1 MYPMNYYYGPYF
13 RRPVQR
19 LDQGGIPAIRSV
31 AVTTDA
37 TNSEVIYNIS
47 PCQFRSLPKTGI
59 LLLNI
64 AHSPADGSEGY
75 PVSIATTP
83 ANSTTTT
90 SSKTPLI
97 NGSGDQMLSSEITQG
112 NRYLIFYDKCNGTFQ
127 TINHIVPPTAAAS
140 NSGE

>member
-1 MYPMNYYYGPYF
+1 M
-13 RRPVQR
+13 
-19 LDQGGIPAIRSV
+19 
-31 AVTTDA
+31 TTDA

-64 AHSPADGSEGY
+64 AHSPAAGSEGY

>member
-59 LLLNI
+59 LLLN
-64 AHSPADGSEGY
+64 
-75 PVSIATTP
+75 
-83 ANSTTTT
+83 
-90 SSKTPLI
+90 SS
-97 NGSGDQMLSSEITQG
+97 
-112 NRYLIFYDKCNGTFQ
+112 
-127 TINHIVPPTAAAS
+127 VPGGGIGRIPGFDCHYS
-140 NSGE
+140 R